1 MLDRVIRIGRARR
14 FGRPTKAAQSP
25 EGEQM
30 MALERRIMHLEA
42 MIEGLQD
49 AVHREGVRTNRQLDD
64 LRRRTEPEEISRAL
78 DSAAR
83 KRGV

>member
-1 MLDRVIRIGRARR
+1 VLDRVIRIGRARR
-14 FGRPTKAAQSP
+14 FGRPTKAAQLA

-49 AVHREGVRTNRQLDD
+49 AVHREGVRTNRKLDD
-64 LRRRTEPEEISRAL
+64 LRRRTEPEEMLRAL
-78 DSAAR
+78 DSVAR